1 MFYTPADLIRPEI
14 LALAAYHVQ
23 EAHKLIKLDA
33 MENPYS
39 LDMDTVKQ
47 WLAVMEHAPINR
59 YPDPAASGVKTLLR
73 KIMEIPDTLELIIG
87 NGSDE
92 LIQMILLT
100 LQAENRV
107 VLAPEPSF
115 VMYKILSQIVGMKYV
130 GVPLNAED
138 FSLNLPAFL
147 QAIETHQP
155 AVIFLA
161 YPNNPTGNLFKLSD
175 IEAILK
181 AAKGVVVIDEAYA
194 PFTDAHCLSLLVEYP
209 NLLVMRTLSKLG
221 LAGIRLG
228 FLVGNQA
235 WLEHIEKTRLPY
247 NVNVLSQLTTM
258 FALQHYSTFTQQTQ
272 TIREQRAVLFK
283 QLSRF
288 LQLTVWESDANF
300 ILFRVENAREI
311 FNRLKQHGVLI
322 KCLDGGH
329 PALKDCLRVTVGTP
343 EENEQFLRALQ
354 LSLV

>member
-1 MFYTPADLIRPEI
+1 MSYTPADLIRPEI

-47 WLAVMEHAPINR
+47 WLAVMEHASINR

-73 KIMEIPDTLELIIG
+73 EIMEIPESLELIIG

-130 GVPLNAED
+130 GVPLNPED
-138 FSLNLPAFL
+138 FSLDLPAFL

-181 AAKGVVVIDEAYA
+181 AAKGVVIIDEAYA
-194 PFTDAHCLSLLVEYP
+194 PFTDAHCLSLLANYP

-228 FLVGNQA
+228 FLVGSKA

-258 FALQHYSTFTQQTQ
+258 FALQHYSTFTKQTQ

-300 ILFRVENAREI
+300 ILFRVENAREV

-329 PALKDCLRVTVGTP
+329 PSLKDCLRVTVGTP

-354 LSLV
+354 LSLA